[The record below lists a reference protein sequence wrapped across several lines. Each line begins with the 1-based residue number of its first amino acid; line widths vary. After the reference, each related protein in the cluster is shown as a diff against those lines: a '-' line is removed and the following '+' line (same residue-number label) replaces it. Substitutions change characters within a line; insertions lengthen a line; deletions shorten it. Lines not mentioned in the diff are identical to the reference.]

1 MERRNCKHGMKRHG
15 GAWTGRGIKCRRVRG
30 LMKLPESIMFVALN
44 RDRAEFTDTPCTKS
58 AEMKKRTGPSGG
70 SDNLTPNERRRKMII
85 KIQKR
90 MRARETIAYMM
101 KMIGIMHDGRSAG
114 RLKRMFR

>member
-1 MERRNCKHGMKRHG
+1 MEKTKLQARYEAARRS
-15 GAWTGRGIKCRRVRG
+15 
-30 LMKLPESIMFVALN
+30 L
-44 RDRAEFTDTPCTKS
+44 DRAGHKVSAGSWIDETAGKYYVCSVESGQGGIYGHPCTKS